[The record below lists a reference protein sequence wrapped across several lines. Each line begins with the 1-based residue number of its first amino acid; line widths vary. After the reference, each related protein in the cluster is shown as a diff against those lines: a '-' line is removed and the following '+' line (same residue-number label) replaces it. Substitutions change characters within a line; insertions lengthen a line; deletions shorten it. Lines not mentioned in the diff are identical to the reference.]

1 MSGNRTSGGAGTR
14 WIAEVAS
21 VVRTARTTSPA
32 SLVQLSAIWRAA
44 KARARLALMTDIKL
58 FALHHGDASKLP
70 GRASPLEESLQQLIE
85 RNLESMLGLRLL
97 SSEDA
102 TSPL

>member
-1 MSGNRTSGGAGTR
+1 
-14 WIAEVAS
+14 
-21 VVRTARTTSPA
+21 
-32 SLVQLSAIWRAA
+32 
-44 KARARLALMTDIKL
+44 MTDIKL